1 MITDAQKKEVIAAI
15 EQLQDEKL
23 LAQITEVLSRSGWKR
38 QTKRVREPGF
48 AKGMVTYVATDFDEK
63 EVIAAIEQLDEVA
76 LQKIAQTIT
85 EVSASRPRALLG
97 FARGQGLWMADDFD
111 EPLEDFADYM

>member
-1 MITDAQKKEVIAAI
+1 MITDAQK
-15 EQLQDEKL
+15 
-23 LAQITEVLSRSGWKR
+23 
-38 QTKRVREPGF
+38 
-48 AKGMVTYVATDFDEK
+48 K

-85 EVSASRPRALLG
+85 ELSAPKPRAPLG